1 MPVETRSGRCQKFY
15 EDRHLLRTLRGGTKA
30 MRAVGK
36 IYLPQEPGE
45 DDKSYERRLA
55 RTTLTN
61 FTKRAVKNLSSKPF
75 SRSIVV
81 TFDNNQEFADKYSSA
96 VDARGTS
103 LNALCSRVFEDA
115 MWQGT
120 SFIAVDRPAGGG
132 RPYAYHLSGDAII
145 GYKLDEDDTL
155 AEIRILEKLVIE
167 DDDYEEKEIGRVR
180 VFRKEGDKVVWDL
193 WEEGEDC
200 KFTKTADSQDFG
212 LNEIP
217 IMPIH
222 AAPVEA
228 SGDLFS
234 PAPMEDMAYLNL
246 KHYQESS
253 DQSNILH
260 VARVPVLFAKGM
272 ADDAQISIG
281 SEYAIKGG
289 EGSDLKYVEHSG
301 AAINAG
307 RQSIMDLENALASYG
322 AEMLQNTGAVETA
335 TGRALKAGENNN
347 QVAMLATN
355 LAAGVEKVFEWLSRF
370 NLISNA
376 EFVVD
381 INTDYGI
388 NVSNEELTALKD
400 ARTLGDLSREDY
412 LQEMKRRGIL
422 RTEFSHSE
430 NSDRL
435 ATEYV

>member
-1 MPVETRSGRCQKFY
+1 MSVETRSGRCQKFY
-15 EDRHLLRTLRGGTKA
+15 TDRHLLRTLRGGTKA

-36 IYLPQEPGE
+36 TYLPQEPGE
-45 DDKSYERRLA
+45 DDKAYERRLA

-61 FTKRAVKNLSSKPF
+61 FTKRAVKNLASKPF

-81 TFDNNQEFADKYSSA
+81 TSDRTQEFADEYASA

-120 SFIAVDRPAGGG
+120 SFIAVDRPTNGG
-132 RPYAYHLSGDAII
+132 RPYAYNLSGDAIL

-155 AEIRILEKLVIE
+155 SEIRIFEKLTVE
-167 DDDYEEKEIGRVR
+167 TEDYEEKEVGRVR
-180 VFRKEGDKVVWDL
+180 VFRKEGERVVWDL
-193 WEEGEDC
+193 WEEGE
-200 KFTKTADSQDFG
+200 KGYVKTVDSMDFG

-217 IMPIH
+217 VMPVH
-222 AAPVEA
+222 ASPVEA
-228 SGDLFS
+228 SGELFS

-307 RQSIMDLENALASYG
+307 RQSIVDLEHALASYG

-355 LAAGVEKVFEWLSRF
+355 LAAGVEKVFEWLARF

-388 NVSNEELTALKD
+388 NASTEELTALKD

-422 RTEFSHSE
+422 RNEFSHSE